1 MWIVVCEVVWGKKV
15 IMSCGIPTEKC
26 QGLRGACIIAGKNYN
41 EKLAIEGWTNRTYIQ
56 ARGITVFYCSFGA

>member
-1 MWIVVCEVVWGKKV
+1 
-15 IMSCGIPTEKC
+15 MSYGIPTEKC